1 MRRSASTVPR
11 VARSRN
17 NARGV
22 DRAAPGDRSAESRRD
37 VGPQRGADAR
47 PDSVGADQGRGRIV
61 VAGLGWSAGDANPV
75 GFVADIDEGAAEPK
89 LDVGM
94 FRDFGRQ
101 RRLQRGAVNHP
112 VGSIGISRQR
122 QAGNFDAARAA
133 HHPHRVRHD
142 RGCRKRR
149 MQAEADENARCVG
162 RELQAGACFLK
173 HGRLF
178 ENDDAAAG
186 RGQRQRGGQ
195 PSDPG
200 TGDDDGRASC
210 RHGNVRR
217 PCRSPRIPAGGP
229 HPARDR

>member
-11 VARSRN
+11 QAIDPLN
-17 NARGV
+17 
-22 DRAAPGDRSAESRRD
+22 
-37 VGPQRGADAR
+37 RGAMSGHNAAR
-47 PDSVGADQGRGRIV
+47 TRDQIPSAPIRA
-61 VAGLGWSAGDANPV
+61 VAASSWRDSAGPLVTRTPSASSRTSTKGQPSRSSMS
-75 GFVADIDEGAAEPK
+75 GCFATSAASA
-89 LDVGM
+89 
-94 FRDFGRQ
+94 
-101 RRLQRGAVNHP
+101 AVNHP